1 MSYTSARTVW
11 WVNRGLSGS
20 GRWRLVSVA
29 EIAPRG
35 EEFERT
41 PPHDVAAEQ
50 CVLGGML
57 MSKDAI
63 SDVLEVIR
71 PGDHYRPAHQIVHEI
86 ILDLYSRGEPADA
99 VTVANELTKRG
110 EIARVGGAPYLHTLI
125 ASVPTAANA
134 GYYARIVR
142 ERAILRRLVEV
153 GTPIVQLGYSGDG
166 AAAAL
171 LRRAE
176 AEIYGVTDRRVSE
189 DYRSLSEIMPGALN
203 EIEAIGSRGAGLTGV
218 PTGFADLDALTHG

>member
-1 MSYTSARTVW
+1 M
-11 WVNRGLSGS
+11 
-20 GRWRLVSVA
+20 SVA

-41 PPHDVAAEQ
+41 PPHDLAAEQ

-63 SDVLEVIR
+63 SDVFEVIR
-71 PGDHYRPAHQIVHEI
+71 PSDHYRPAHQIVHEI

-125 ASVPTAANA
+125 ACVPT
-134 GYYARIVR
+134 
-142 ERAILRRLVEV
+142 RAISPRLVSSFA
-153 GTPIVQLGYSGDG
+153 T
-166 AAAAL
+166 
-171 LRRAE
+171 
-176 AEIYGVTDRRVSE
+176 VTASAGSPRL
-189 DYRSLSEIMPGALN
+189 YRSRMISCTIW
-203 EIEAIGSRGAGLTGV
+203 
-218 PTGFADLDALTHG
+218 